1 MDAPFFPILVLM
13 LVLAGISIV
22 FGYKLGN
29 KPIPQDELEQIEEK
43 AFEQAKQEYLNY
55 FHNRFDP
62 QALALS
68 NTYVQR
74 LRFEN
79 DELLKQNKK
88 LTEELK
94 KERKKNESIG
104 SN

>member
-1 MDAPFFPILVLM
+1 MTIPISALII
-13 LVLAGISIV
+13 LAALLAIGSIL

-29 KPIPQDELEQIEEK
+29 TPIPQKELEQIEEK
-43 AFEQAKQEYLNY
+43 AFEEAKQEYLNY

-68 NTYVQR
+68 SAYVQR
-74 LRFEN
+74 LQSEN
-79 DELLKQNKK
+79 DELITQNKE

-94 KERKKNESIG
+94 KERKKNESTG

>member
-1 MDAPFFPILVLM
+1 MTLPIQIILATLLVI
-13 LVLAGISIV
+13 GSIL

-29 KPIPQDELEQIEEK
+29 TPIPQEELEQIKEK
-43 AFEQAKQEYLNY
+43 AFEEAKQEYLNY

-68 NTYVQR
+68 NAYVQR
-74 LRFEN
+74 LLFEN
-79 DELLKQNKK
+79 DELLKQNKE
-88 LTEELK
+88 LTEELN
-94 KERKKNESIG
+94 KERKKNESIS